1 MKRFTPPMAAATVA
15 AMVWSVA
22 PAAEP
27 ASTDTEGRLDAVEV
41 SALPLGS
48 DANLTPASFDLLED
62 QLLFQQSEAT
72 LGDTLDGLPGVHA
85 DTYGGGSGR
94 PVIRGQAAPR
104 VSVLSDL
111 SLIHI

>member
-62 QLLFQQSEAT
+62 NCCSSKAKPPWAIPWT
-72 LGDTLDGLPGVHA
+72 ACPACTPTPTA
-85 DTYGGGSGR
+85 
-94 PVIRGQAAPR
+94 AAPAGR
-104 VSVLSDL
+104 
-111 SLIHI
+111 

>member
-48 DANLTPASFDLLED
+48 DANLTPARGSVRFAAG
-62 QLLFQQSEAT
+62 QRRQSDA
-72 LGDTLDGLPGVHA
+72 GFV
-85 DTYGGGSGR
+85 R
-94 PVIRGQAAPR
+94 PA
-104 VSVLSDL
+104 
-111 SLIHI
+111 